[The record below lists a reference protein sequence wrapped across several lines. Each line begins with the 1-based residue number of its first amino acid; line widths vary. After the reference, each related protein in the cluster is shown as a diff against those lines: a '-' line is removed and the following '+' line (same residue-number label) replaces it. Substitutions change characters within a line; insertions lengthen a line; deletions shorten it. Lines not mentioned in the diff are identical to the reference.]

1 MEAVKQT
8 IPKGQTMIYKTPHR
22 KLQISRRCEL
32 GCLARVSIF
41 CTTFGIRILTHV
53 TKQMASHERGHNDGI
68 ITTTNG
74 TYMWS
79 SVTPIFR
86 NAKPN
91 DDGDRKAFK
100 W

>member
-1 MEAVKQT
+1 MN
-8 IPKGQTMIYKTPHR
+8 ICD
-22 KLQISRRCEL
+22 RRIDTENYRFPGGVNS

-41 CTTFGIRILTHV
+41 CTTFGIRILTLV

-100 W
+100 